1 MGGMHVPNGL
11 KIVHV
16 FYVIYFK
23 GNIRQIMIVSHE
35 ILFPCGMDFSHLIL
49 NLEEQF
55 MEVWIGEHLAY
66 DESLIFD
73 DVTNGG
79 ENL

>member
-11 KIVHV
+11 KIPHV
-16 FYVIYFK
+16 FYVIYSR
-23 GNIRQIMIVSHE
+23 GNIRQTMIVSHE

-49 NLEEQF
+49 TLEEQF
-55 MEVWIGEHLAY
+55 MEVWIGENLAY